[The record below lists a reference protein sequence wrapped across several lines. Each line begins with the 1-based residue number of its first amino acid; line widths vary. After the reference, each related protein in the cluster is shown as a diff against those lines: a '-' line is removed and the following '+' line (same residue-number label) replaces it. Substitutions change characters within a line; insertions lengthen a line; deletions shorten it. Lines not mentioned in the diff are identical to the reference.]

1 MSKSLPCKEK
11 RRGYFREE
19 GQENKVTD
27 EAENV
32 GLSNI
37 KELNW

>member
-1 MSKSLPCKEK
+1 MSKSLSCKEK

-19 GQENKVTD
+19 GQENKGSD